1 MTEPAITPELV
12 AKHNLTPEEYA
23 HAKEI
28 LGGREPSYTELGIFS
43 VMWSEHC
50 SYKNTR
56 PLLKTFPTKSPKILV
71 GAGEENAG
79 IIDIGDGLAIA
90 FKIESHNHPSAV
102 EPFQGAA
109 TGVGGIVRDIFTM
122 GARPVC
128 AVNSLRFGPITKEII
143 PKNGKNKSI
152 ESVQITQ
159 AGKIHFGVEVII
171 LSEQQIAADVI
182 AAVPTHIAKK
192 YHVVPVSKK
201 KNSLTI
207 ALADPSDFATI
218 DNLTHLLQSELE
230 IKTSSPEEIEAAIK
244 KYYSGNSET
253 NGVQNQIANNRRLF
267 AEVVSGIAHY
277 GNCFGI
283 PTIAGEVYFDK
294 SYEGNPLVNAF
305 CLGVLRHEQI
315 ARGAAK
321 GIGNPV
327 FYVGPATGRDGLAG
341 AAFASKDLTEE
352 SAEQQRGAVQVG
364 DPFMEKLVCEACLE
378 LLATGC
384 VAGIQDMGAAG
395 LTCSTCETAARAGT
409 GIEIELDK
417 VPQRAPNMTSYEI
430 MLSESQ
436 ERMLIIVHKGR
447 EAEVKRIFDKWDLPW
462 AEVGFV
468 TDTGR
473 MVVRHGGKIV
483 ADIPAKKIA
492 DESPVYQRESS
503 EPEYL
508 KAVRAF
514 RLDGIPDTKTPA
526 DDLKKLLAWPSI
538 ASKNWVYRQYDHQVR
553 DGSVVLPGSDAAV
566 IRIKSDSLPVM
577 GGTGDSPVASGNLPE
592 ASGRLV
598 AGQNRPVACSTQIPE
613 KLIAMTVDCNGV
625 YVYLDPY
632 EGAKAVV
639 TEACRNL
646 ACSGAVPLGATDNLN
661 MANPHKPELFWQMR
675 ESVRGLAEACKF
687 FNAPVTGG
695 NCSLYNQNPSGPIDP
710 TPTVAVV
717 GIVEKLEHVTTQW
730 FKDEGDAII
739 LLGEIVDA
747 NDPILG
753 LGGSAYLQV
762 IHGKKTGSPPR
773 CDLETAKTLHTTLLG
788 LIQSGLVKSAHD
800 CSDGGLAVAL
810 AESCISQLIA
820 RETPRL
826 IGATIDL
833 SKVGQASSLSEKE
846 THRQDACAT
855 MRLDA
860 FLFGETQSR
869 VVISCKPLDTVKVV
883 ERAKLMGVPAIQ
895 IGKVGGDKL
904 TVKTTSGEFSAP
916 LIELHDAWW
925 NSIARA
931 MA

>member
-1 MTEPAITPELV
+1 M
-12 AKHNLTPEEYA
+12 PEEYA

-28 LGGREPSYTELGIFS
+28 LGDREPSYTELGIFS

-128 AVNSLRFGPITKEII
+128 AVNSLRFGPITKVGDEVTSL
-143 PKNGKNKSI
+143 KS
-152 ESVQITQ
+152 
-159 AGKIHFGVEVII
+159 
-171 LSEQQIAADVI
+171 
-182 AAVPTHIAKK
+182 
-192 YHVVPVSKK
+192 
-201 KNSLTI
+201 NSL
-207 ALADPSDFATI
+207 S
-218 DNLTHLLQSELE
+218 QSLV
-230 IKTSSPEEIEAAIK
+230 TSTP
-244 KYYSGNSET
+244 T
-253 NGVQNQIANNRRLF
+253 NGEVDAQLKNNRRLF
-267 AEVVSGIAHY
+267 AGVVNGIAHY

-514 RLDGIPDTKTPA
+514 RLDGIADTKTPVE
-526 DDLKKLLAWPSI
+526 DLKKLLAWPSI

-566 IRIKSDSLPVM
+566 IRIKGDSLPVM
-577 GGTGDSPVASGNLPE
+577 TAELKAKVGDAKVS
-592 ASGRLV
+592 
-598 AGQNRPVACSTQIPE
+598 E

-717 GIVEKLEHVTTQW
+717 GIVEKPEHITT
-730 FKDEGDAII
+730 
-739 LLGEIVDA
+739 
-747 NDPILG
+747 
-753 LGGSAYLQV
+753 
-762 IHGKKTGSPPR
+762 
-773 CDLETAKTLHTTLLG
+773 
-788 LIQSGLVKSAHD
+788 
-800 CSDGGLAVAL
+800 
-810 AESCISQLIA
+810 
-820 RETPRL
+820 
-826 IGATIDL
+826 
-833 SKVGQASSLSEKE
+833 
-846 THRQDACAT
+846 
-855 MRLDA
+855 
-860 FLFGETQSR
+860 
-869 VVISCKPLDTVKVV
+869 
-883 ERAKLMGVPAIQ
+883 
-895 IGKVGGDKL
+895 
-904 TVKTTSGEFSAP
+904 
-916 LIELHDAWW
+916 
-925 NSIARA
+925 
-931 MA
+931 

>member
-23 HAKEI
+23 HAKQI
-28 LGGREPSYTELGIFS
+28 LGREPSYTELGIFS

-56 PLLKTFPTKSPKILV
+56 PLLKTFPTKSKKILV

-122 GARPVC
+122 GARPIC
-128 AVNSLRFGPITKEII
+128 SVNSLRFGPISKVGDDVRSLKSNAECGVRSAESSQSLVTST
-143 PKNGKNKSI
+143 PANG
-152 ESVQITQ
+152 E
-159 AGKIHFGVEVII
+159 
-171 LSEQQIAADVI
+171 
-182 AAVPTHIAKK
+182 
-192 YHVVPVSKK
+192 
-201 KNSLTI
+201 
-207 ALADPSDFATI
+207 
-218 DNLTHLLQSELE
+218 
-230 IKTSSPEEIEAAIK
+230 EAAALK
-244 KYYSGNSET
+244 
-253 NGVQNQIANNRRLF
+253 NNRRLF
-267 AEVVSGIAHY
+267 AGVVAGIAHY

-341 AAFASKDLTEE
+341 AAFASQDLTEE

-378 LLATGC
+378 LLATGA

-417 VPQRAPNMTSYEI
+417 VPQRAPNMSSYEI

-447 EAEVKRIFDKWDLPW
+447 EEEVKRIFDKWDLPW
-462 AEVGFV
+462 SEIGFV

-473 MVVRHGGKIV
+473 MVVKHHGRIV

-492 DESPVYQRESS
+492 DESPVYHREAK

-514 RLDGIPDTKTPA
+514 RLGGIPDSPSPIS
-526 DDLKKLLAWPSI
+526 DLLKLLAWPTI
-538 ASKNWVYRQYDHQVR
+538 ASKNWVYRQYDHMVR
-553 DGSVVLPGSDAAV
+553 DGSVVCPGSDAAV
-566 IRIKSDSLPVM
+566 LRIKTDCLPDLGSAGVPPAEP
-577 GGTGDSPVASGNLPE
+577 GVAPGSRSTNFNQSNE
-592 ASGRLV
+592 APGATPDAARKTRAL
-598 AGQNRPVACSTQIPE
+598 PE
-613 KLIAMTVDCNGV
+613 KLIALTVDCNGA

-632 EGAKAVV
+632 EGAKAAMA
-639 TEACRNL
+639 EACRNL
-646 ACSGAVPLGATDNLN
+646 ACSGAVPLGTTDNLN
-661 MANPHKPELFWQMR
+661 MPSPMKPELFWQIR
-675 ESVRGLAEACKF
+675 ESVRGLAEACKV

-695 NCSLYNQNPSGPIDP
+695 NCSLYNQSPNGPIDP

-717 GIVEKLEHVTTQW
+717 GLVEKLEHVTTQW
-730 FKDEGDAII
+730 FKDEGDAIV
-739 LLGEIVDA
+739 LLGDAVDGD
-747 NDPILG
+747 DPLHG
-753 LGGSAYLQV
+753 LGGSACLQV
-762 IHGKKTGSPPR
+762 IHGQKNGTPPR
-773 CDLETAKTLHTTLLG
+773 CDLEKARTLHTTLLG

-800 CSDGGLAVAL
+800 CSEGGLAVCL
-810 AESCISQLIA
+810 AESCISKLVA
-820 RETPRL
+820 RETPGL
-826 IGATIDL
+826 IGAQIDL
-833 SKVGQASSLSEKE
+833 SVVAASREGADNQEKPAALS
-846 THRQDACAT
+846 RDAAT
-855 MRLDA
+855 SRLDA
-860 FLFGETQSR
+860 LLFGEAQSR
-869 VVISCKPLDTVKVV
+869 VVVTCKPLDAVKVV
-883 ERAKLMGVPAIQ
+883 ERAKLLGVPAAL
-895 IGKVGGDKL
+895 IGRVGGDTL
-904 TVKTTSGEFSAP
+904 AIKTAAGEYSVPVA
-916 LIELHDAWW
+916 ELHDVWW

>member
-12 AKHNLTPEEYA
+12 AKHNLTPDEYA
-23 HAKEI
+23 RVKEI
-28 LGGREPSYTELGIFS
+28 LGREPSYTELGIFS

-79 IIDIGDGLAIA
+79 IIDIGDNLAIA

-122 GARPVC
+122 GARPIC
-128 AVNSLRFGPITKEII
+128 AVNSLRFGPISAV
-143 PKNGKNKSI
+143 GD
-152 ESVQITQ
+152 
-159 AGKIHFGVEVII
+159 
-171 LSEQQIAADVI
+171 DVR
-182 AAVPTHIAKK
+182 
-192 YHVVPVSKK
+192 
-201 KNSLTI
+201 SLTSKSV
-207 ALADPSDFATI
+207 D
-218 DNLTHLLQSELE
+218 QSLV
-230 IKTSSPEEIEAAIK
+230 TSTPTNEDAEAALK
-244 KYYSGNSET
+244 
-253 NGVQNQIANNRRLF
+253 NNRRLF
-267 AEVVSGIAHY
+267 AGVVAGIAHY

-283 PTIAGEVYFDK
+283 PTIAGEVYFDP

-305 CLGVLRHEQI
+305 CLGVLRHDQI

-341 AAFASKDLTEE
+341 AAFASQDLTEE
-352 SAEQQRGAVQVG
+352 SAEKQRGAVQVG

-378 LLATGC
+378 LLATGA

-417 VPQRAPNMTSYEI
+417 VPQRVPNMSSYDL

-447 EAEVKRIFDKWDLPW
+447 EEEVKRIFDKWDLPW
-462 AEVGFV
+462 SEVGFV

-473 MVVRHGGKIV
+473 MVVRHHSQVV

-492 DESPVYQRESS
+492 DESPVYHREAV

-508 KAVRAF
+508 QAVRAF
-514 RLDGIPDTKTPA
+514 RLEGIADTQSPMA
-526 DDLKKLLAWPSI
+526 DLQRLLAWPTI
-538 ASKNWVYRQYDHQVR
+538 ASKNWVYRQYDHMVR
-553 DGSVVLPGSDAAV
+553 DNTVVCPGSDAAV
-566 IRIKSDSLPVM
+566 LRIKADCVPGGLVGQASSL
-577 GGTGDSPVASGNLPE
+577 SSSASFQP
-592 ASGRLV
+592 APP
-598 AGQNRPVACSTQIPE
+598 ATIPE
-613 KLIAMTVDCNGV
+613 PIAGETPALLHSQDGCATTDKFLAISVDGNGT

-632 EGAKAVV
+632 EGGKIVV
-639 TEACRNL
+639 TEAARNL

-661 MANPHKPELFWQMR
+661 YANPHNPELFWQLQ
-675 ESVRGLAEACKF
+675 ESVRGLAEACRA
-687 FNAPVTGG
+687 FNAPITGG

-710 TPTVAVV
+710 TPTVAMV
-717 GIVEKLEHVTTQW
+717 GLIEHPEHITTQW
-730 FKDEGDAII
+730 FKAEGDAII
-739 LLGEIVDA
+739 LLGEPVDTA
-747 NDPILG
+747 DPLLG

-762 IHGKKTGSPPR
+762 IHRQKTGTPPR
-773 CDLETAKTLHTTLLG
+773 CDLETARTLHTTLLG
-788 LIQSGLVKSAHD
+788 LIQAGGIKSAHD
-800 CSDGGLAVAL
+800 CSEGGLAVCL
-810 AESCISQLIA
+810 AESCLSQQIA

-826 IGATIDL
+826 IGATVDL
-833 SKVGQASSLSEKE
+833 SGVAASRQSAADQSEA
-846 THRQDACAT
+846 TTAALCRDAAT
-855 MRLDA
+855 VRLDA
-860 FLFGETQSR
+860 LLFGETQSR
-869 VVISCKPLDTVKVV
+869 VVITCAAIDAVKTV
-883 ERAKLMGVPAIQ
+883 ERAKLLGVPAVR
-895 IGKVGGDKL
+895 IGTVGGDTL
-904 TVKTTSGEFSAP
+904 TLKTTAGECSAP
-916 LIELHDAWW
+916 VAELHDAWW
-925 NSIARA
+925 GSIGRA

>member
-12 AKHNLTPEEYA
+12 AKHGLTPDEYA

-122 GARPVC
+122 GARPIC
-128 AVNSLRFGPITKEII
+128 AVNSLRFGPIVDANAKHETRNTEHGASLREATL
-143 PKNGKNKSI
+143 PG
-152 ESVQITQ
+152 
-159 AGKIHFGVEVII
+159 AGNEG
-171 LSEQQIAADVI
+171 L
-182 AAVPTHIAKK
+182 
-192 YHVVPVSKK
+192 
-201 KNSLTI
+201 
-207 ALADPSDFATI
+207 
-218 DNLTHLLQSELE
+218 
-230 IKTSSPEEIEAAIK
+230 
-244 KYYSGNSET
+244 T
-253 NGVQNQIANNRRLF
+253 NGSSTIANNRRLF
-267 AEVVSGIAHY
+267 AGVVSGIAHY

-341 AAFASKDLTEE
+341 AAFASQDLTEE

-378 LLATGC
+378 LLATGA

-417 VPQRAPNMTSYEI
+417 VPQRAPNMSSYEI

-447 EAEVKRIFDKWDLPW
+447 EEEVKRIFDKWDLPW
-462 AEVGFV
+462 SEVGFV

-473 MVVRHGGKIV
+473 MVVKHGGKVI

-492 DESPVYQRESS
+492 DESPVYQREAV

-514 RLDGIPDTKTPA
+514 RLDGIADTKTPA
-526 DDLKKLLAWPSI
+526 DDLKRLLGWPSI
-538 ASKNWVYRQYDHQVR
+538 ASKNWVYRQYDHMVR
-553 DGSVVLPGSDAAV
+553 DGSVVCPGSDAAV
-566 IRIKSDSLPVM
+566 IRIKADSLPDV
-577 GGTGDSPVASGNLPE
+577 SG
-592 ASGRLV
+592 AQGRTEPHPAV
-598 AGQNRPVACSTQIPE
+598 RE
-613 KLIAMTVDCNGV
+613 KLIAMSVDCNGV

-632 EGAKAVV
+632 EGGKTAVA
-639 TEACRNL
+639 EACRNL

-661 MANPHKPELFWQMR
+661 MANPHKPELFWQMK
-675 ESVRGLAEACKF
+675 ESVRGLADGCRA

-695 NCSLYNQNPSGPIDP
+695 NCSLYNQSPNGPIDP

-717 GIVEKLEHVTTQW
+717 GVIEKPEHVTTQW

-739 LLGEIVDA
+739 LLGEPVDTS
-747 NDPILG
+747 DPLQG

-773 CDLETAKTLHTTLLG
+773 CDLDKEKELHLALRA
-788 LIQSGLVKSAHD
+788 LIYSGVVKSAHD

-826 IGATIDL
+826 IGADVDL
-833 SKVGQASSLSEKE
+833 TNVGQASSLSLTEKSIGD
-846 THRQDACAT
+846 RQDACPT
-855 MRLDA
+855 QRFDA
-860 FLFGETQSR
+860 LFFGETQAR
-869 VVISCKPLDTVKVV
+869 VVISVAPLNAGKVMAQ
-883 ERAKLMGVPAIQ
+883 AKILGVPAAV
-895 IGKVGGDKL
+895 IGKVGGSALQIKAGDQ
-904 TVKTTSGEFSAP
+904 SFSAS
-916 LIELHDAWW
+916 LAELHDPWW

-931 MA
+931 MK

>member
-1 MTEPAITPELV
+1 VEDCPPSPRPSP
-12 AKHNLTPEEYA
+12 PEEGEA
-23 HAKEI
+23 
-28 LGGREPSYTELGIFS
+28 GGSNGQERAIS
-43 VMWSEHC
+43 
-50 SYKNTR
+50 
-56 PLLKTFPTKSPKILV
+56 PTAS
-71 GAGEENAG
+71 
-79 IIDIGDGLAIA
+79 
-90 FKIESHNHPSAV
+90 
-102 EPFQGAA
+102 A
-109 TGVGGIVRDIFTM
+109 TGLPLPGGEGRGGGEPTFAE
-122 GARPVC
+122 GAD
-128 AVNSLRFGPITKEII
+128 SEIA
-143 PKNGKNKSI
+143 NRKS
-152 ESVQITQ
+152 QIT
-159 AGKIHFGVEVII
+159 
-171 LSEQQIAADVI
+171 
-182 AAVPTHIAKK
+182 
-192 YHVVPVSKK
+192 
-201 KNSLTI
+201 
-207 ALADPSDFATI
+207 
-218 DNLTHLLQSELE
+218 
-230 IKTSSPEEIEAAIK
+230 
-244 KYYSGNSET
+244 
-253 NGVQNQIANNRRLF
+253 NNKRLF
-267 AEVVSGIAHY
+267 AGVVNGIAHY

-294 SYEGNPLVNAF
+294 CYEGNPLVNAF

-341 AAFASKDLTEE
+341 AAFASQDLTEE

-378 LLATGC
+378 LLATGA

-447 EAEVKRIFDKWDLPW
+447 EEEVKRIFDKWDLPW
-462 AEVGFV
+462 SEVGVV

-492 DESPVYQRESS
+492 DESPVYQRDLK

-508 KAVRAF
+508 KEVRAF
-514 RLDGIPDTKTPA
+514 RIDGIADTKNPA
-526 DDLKKLLAWPSI
+526 DDLKKLLAWPTI
-538 ASKNWVYRQYDHQVR
+538 ASKNWIYRQYDHMVR
-553 DGSVVLPGSDAAV
+553 DGSVVCPGSDAAV
-566 IRIKSDSLPVM
+566 LRIKTDSLPELN
-577 GGTGDSPVASGNLPE
+577 GK
-592 ASGRLV
+592 
-598 AGQNRPVACSTQIPE
+598 STPE
-613 KLIAMTVDCNGV
+613 KFIAMSVDGNGT

-632 EGAKAVV
+632 EGGKIVV

-646 ACSGAVPLGATDNLN
+646 ACSGAVPLGTTDNLN
-661 MANPHKPELFWQMR
+661 MPSPMKPELFWQIA
-675 ESVRGLAEACKF
+675 ESVRGLAEACRA

-695 NCSLYNQNPSGPIDP
+695 NCSLYNQSPNGPIDP
-710 TPTVAVV
+710 TPTVVVV
-717 GIVEKLEHVTTQW
+717 GLIEKPEHITTQW

-739 LLGEIVDA
+739 LLGEIVDKA
-747 NDPILG
+747 DPIFG

-773 CDLETAKTLHTTLLG
+773 CDFETAKTLHTTLLG

-800 CSDGGLAVAL
+800 CSEGGLAVAL

-833 SKVGQASSLSEKE
+833 SAVKDV
-846 THRQDACAT
+846 
-855 MRLDA
+855 RLDA
-860 FLFGETQSR
+860 LLFGETQSR
-869 VVISCKPLDTVKVV
+869 VVISCKALDAVKVV
-883 ERAKLMGVPAIQ
+883 ERAKLMGAPAVQ

-904 TVKTTSGEFSAP
+904 TVKTAGGEFSAP
-916 LIELHDAWW
+916 LTELHDAWW